1 MTRSDRPI
9 LYLAMEWPRQTA
21 RSFRRMVAESD
32 RQLLN
37 GQLVVWRGPLLVD
50 PTRNKDQFADFAEE
64 ICPNVGTIIADSVKD
79 FAPGI

>member
-1 MTRSDRPI
+1 VTRSDRSI
-9 LYLAMEWPRQTA
+9 LYLAMEWPRQAA
-21 RSFRRMVAESD
+21 RSLRRMIAESD
-32 RQLLN
+32 RHHLN

>member
-1 MTRSDRPI
+1 
-9 LYLAMEWPRQTA
+9 
-21 RSFRRMVAESD
+21 MVAESD

-64 ICPNVGTIIADSVKD
+64 ICPNVGTIIVDSVKD